1 MKFILKIVNF
11 FKKQE
16 LTPWYPADIKP
27 VRVGTYQVKCV
38 TKYFCEYF
46 YAYWDGKEWLNKE
59 KQYPL
64 IYQDREWRG
73 LTK

>member
-1 MKFILKIVNF
+1 MKFILKIINF

-27 VRVGTYQVKCV
+27 VRVGKYQVKCAV
-38 TKYFCEYF
+38 KYFHEYF
-46 YAYWDGKEWLNKE
+46 YAYWDGKQWVDGLN
-59 KQYPL
+59 QYRL